1 MGNLGSLALF
11 SSLFIIKMSL
21 DEFEVEE
28 LTAAFSMM
36 AQDGKLT
43 EERVKAFLDLL
54 DAKLSADDIHDMF
67 IVGGGKAG
75 FDEKSWL
82 AAFEHKDHGDQDD
95 EVTSAFVCVSA
106 GGSLDMDKAQKL
118 MSLAGLELKPKEFD
132 EFKNIADYNSD
143 GKVDMS
149 DFVNMIH
156 APL

>member
-1 MGNLGSLALF
+1 MG
-11 SSLFIIKMSL
+11 
-21 DEFEVEE
+21 E
-28 LTAAFSMM
+28 LTAAFAMA
-36 AQDGKLT
+36 AQDGTLT
-43 EERVKAFLDLL
+43 EARAKEFLDLL
-54 DAKLSADDIHDMF
+54 GSGLSESDIHDMF
-67 IVGGGKAG
+67 VVGGGKKG

-95 EVTSAFVCVSA
+95 EVTAAFACVSA
-106 GGSLDMDKAQKL
+106 GGNLDMDKAQKL